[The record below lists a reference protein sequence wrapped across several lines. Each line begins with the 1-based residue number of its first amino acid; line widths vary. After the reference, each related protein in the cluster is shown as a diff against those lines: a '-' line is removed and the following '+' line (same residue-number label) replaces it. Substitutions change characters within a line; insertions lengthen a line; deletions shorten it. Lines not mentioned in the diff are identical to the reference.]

1 MRLTDE
7 QGRAYTPVAFEDW
20 GMPEEV
26 GPAPKEP
33 PAKVGMT
40 AEDWMGELLLE
51 PEPMPTGTILDTVLG
66 GGLLP
71 GLTVLGAKSNVG
83 KSILAY
89 EVATRRALAGGRALV
104 VCPDEMPRNVF
115 KHCMCTWL
123 CSKSNDVTEVV
134 TQNDW
139 AASITAVRH
148 GLPEGTD
155 LSRYVWESREPAIAT
170 ARRFAATIGDRLV
183 VTDQLGKVSELEEHL
198 DACAEADMLPDVVVL
213 DYLQQLV
220 TGDPT
225 VDKDAVAM
233 LDALTNR
240 LRCLA
245 FRHGIPILAVSMVRN
260 GTCNPGEEPDLQ
272 VYRGSGGIAY
282 NAWAGVVMVK
292 AGSRYVDGDVD
303 VWCVKNKAGR
313 TGFSVEG
320 HVHGEYSCVREVA
333 HTPVEPFPDE
343 EDGRTRDME
352 IERA

>member
-7 QGRAYTPVAFEDW
+7 RGRAYIPVSFEDW
-20 GMPEEV
+20 DAPVEAE
-26 GPAPKEP
+26 PAQKEP
-33 PAKVGMT
+33 PAKAGMT

-51 PEPMPTGTILDTVLG
+51 PEPMPTGTILDNVLG

-83 KSILAY
+83 KSVLAY

-115 KHCMCTWL
+115 RHCMCSWT
-123 CSKSNDVTEVV
+123 CMGEHNSSAGMVM
-134 TQNDW
+134 QNDW
-139 AASITAVRH
+139 AASIAAIRR

-155 LSRYVWESREPAIAT
+155 LGRYAWESRETAVVT
-170 ARRFAATIGDRLV
+170 ARRFAAAVGDRLV

-198 DACAEADMLPDVVVL
+198 EECAETGVLPDVVVL

-220 TGDPT
+220 TGDT
-225 VDKDAVAM
+225 DVDRDPVRM

-240 LRCLA
+240 LRDLA

-260 GTCNPGEEPDLQ
+260 GTCSPGEEPDLQ
-272 VYRGSGGIAY
+272 AYRGSGGIAY
-282 NAWAGVVMVK
+282 NAWAGVVIVK
-292 AGSRYVDGDVD
+292 AGDKYVDGDVD

-313 TGFSVEG
+313 TGLSVEG
-320 HVHGEYSCVREVA
+320 HVYGEYSCVREVA
-333 HTPVEPFPDE
+333 HTLTEPFPDE
-343 EDGRTRDME
+343 EGE
-352 IERA
+352 